1 MTPYFIVNPIAGG
14 GGALDKFRAAKAY
27 LDSRR
32 AEYRYILTE
41 HEHQSA
47 QLAEQAYADGE
58 RLIVAVGGD
67 GTVSEVASALYDKP
81 DVTMGVFPFGTGN
94 DLARALEIPKEPEA
108 AAELLL
114 NSKGKPMDMGL
125 AGDTPFINVGGMGFD
140 VDVLN
145 NTDRYKKRFHGM
157 MPYVFGIMH
166 ALFHLKRP
174 QASVTFNG
182 KTVTQKVT
190 ICAVAIGKYFGGG
203 MKVAPEALPDDG
215 LFDVC
220 LVEGIN
226 MLQLLWLLPRFIKGK
241 HLSNRHVKYFRTD
254 KITIACERQ
263 PLQLDGELGAYAP
276 VCFKVLP
283 GALRMVMP

>member
-1 MTPYFIVNPIAGG
+1 M
-14 GGALDKFRAAKAY
+14 DKFKAAKAY

-67 GTVSEVASALYDKP
+67 GTVSEVASALYSKP

-94 DLARALEIPKEPEA
+94 DLARALELPKEPEA

-114 NSKGKPMDMGL
+114 SGRVKPMDMGL

-140 VDVLN
+140 VDVVI

-157 MPYVFGIMH
+157 MPYICGILH
-166 ALFHLKRP
+166 ALFHLKKP
-174 QASVTFNG
+174 QASFSFNG
-182 KTVTQKVT
+182 KTLTQSVT
-190 ICAVAIGKYFGGG
+190 ICAVANGRYIGGG
-203 MKVAPEALPDDG
+203 MDAAPKADVLDG

-220 LVEGIN
+220 LVEGVN
-226 MLQLLWLLPRFIKGK
+226 VLQLLWLLPFIKGK
-241 HLSNRHVKYFRTD
+241 HLDSRHVKYFRTPE
-254 KITIACERQ
+254 ITIECERQ

-276 VCFKVLP
+276 VCFKLLP

>member
-14 GGALDKFRAAKAY
+14 GGALDKFKAAKAY

-47 QLAEQAYADGE
+47 QLAEQAYAAGE

-114 NSKGKPMDMGL
+114 NSRGKPMDMGL
-125 AGDTPFINVGGMGFD
+125 ANGKPFVNVAGIGFD
-140 VDVLN
+140 VDVLK

-182 KTVTQKVT
+182 KTVAQKVT
-190 ICAVAIGKYFGGG
+190 ICAVANGRFFGGG
-203 MKVAPEALPDDG
+203 MAVAPNAAATDG

-220 LVEGIN
+220 LVDGVNI
-226 MLQLLWLLPRFIKGK
+226 LQLLWLLPRFIKGK
-241 HLSNRHVKYFRTD
+241 HLSSRHVKYFRTGSID
-254 KITIACERQ
+254 IDCPPME
-263 PLQLDGELGAYAP
+263 LELDGEIGLSTP
-276 VCFKVLP
+276 VSFRMLP